1 MTEINWIEVRE
12 RVEQAIATL
21 TTRRVADGYELE
33 LSGKALASWEEGGG
47 VLEFSR
53 QSGIPLDWLLLGDVG
68 ALICASAAGST
79 RSELTQACGA
89 PPVRPSWV
97 LMIDHPTPDSFCK
110 TPVTPWYSG
119 CRPAGREWVR
129 AALRCQER
137 EWAYCKSISG
147 LVPTYSWRAGP
158 LRHQMEATG

>member
-1 MTEINWIEVRE
+1 MTEINWIEVLE

-53 QSGIPLDWLLLGDVG
+53 QSGIPLDWLLRGDVG

-89 PPVRPSWV
+89 PPIRPSWV
-97 LMIDHPTPDSFCK
+97 LMIDHPTPNSFCLQ
-110 TPVTPWYSG
+110 P
-119 CRPAGREWVR
+119 R
-129 AALRCQER
+129 
-137 EWAYCKSISG
+137 
-147 LVPTYSWRAGP
+147 LV
-158 LRHQMEATG
+158 LDRHQLDRFQGRAEADRGGLFWRYT

>member
-97 LMIDHPTPDSFCK
+97 LMVDHPTPDSFCK
-110 TPVTPWYSG
+110 TPVTP
-119 CRPAGREWVR
+119 
-129 AALRCQER
+129 
-137 EWAYCKSISG
+137 
-147 LVPTYSWRAGP
+147 
-158 LRHQMEATG
+158 

>member
-33 LSGKALASWEEGGG
+33 LSGKALESWEEGGG

-79 RSELTQACGA
+79 RSELTQACRA

-110 TPVTPWYSG
+110 TPVTP
-119 CRPAGREWVR
+119 
-129 AALRCQER
+129 
-137 EWAYCKSISG
+137 
-147 LVPTYSWRAGP
+147 
-158 LRHQMEATG
+158 